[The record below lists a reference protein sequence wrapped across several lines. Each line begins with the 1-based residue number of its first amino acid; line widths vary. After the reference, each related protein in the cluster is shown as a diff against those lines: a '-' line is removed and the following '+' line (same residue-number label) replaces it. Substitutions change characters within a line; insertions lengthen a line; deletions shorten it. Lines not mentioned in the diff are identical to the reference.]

1 MSQLTIHEFIEQND
15 LRVDQLYVDKFWSN
29 ISEEKWL
36 YIGNDMLKWIGYNH
50 NEDRYNK
57 KYYCELLSASFV
69 ENEDYKF
76 CSSSEIKES
85 YVVPNHH
92 IELPTQISGGNR
104 TKHLIV
110 SPDCFKESLDIFL
123 FSPRG

>member
-57 KYYCELLSASFV
+57 KY
-69 ENEDYKF
+69 
-76 CSSSEIKES
+76 
-85 YVVPNHH
+85 
-92 IELPTQISGGNR
+92 
-104 TKHLIV
+104 
-110 SPDCFKESLDIFL
+110 
-123 FSPRG
+123 